1 MSTTRRDLSKLES
14 LARVLIPGTEKMP
27 PVDRI
32 AGFQDLLARAVKAAA
47 LTEAE
52 VGAVLDA
59 IPEKLDWETAK
70 ALSKAKT
77 ALFETAATLASGAY
91 LLAPEVLAALRF
103 PTERR
108 FPAGPMDFADE
119 YETGIVEPVIAHGQR
134 WVDPRKR

>member
-1 MSTTRRDLSKLES
+1 MSTTQRDLSKLQT
-14 LARVLIPGTEKMP
+14 LARVLIPGTQRMP
-27 PVDRI
+27 SVDRI
-32 AGFQDLLARAVKAAA
+32 AGFQDLIARAVKAAA

-52 VGAVLDA
+52 IGAVLEA
-59 IPEKLDWETAK
+59 IPEKLDWESAR
-70 ALSKAKT
+70 AFSKEKP
-77 ALFETAATLASGAY
+77 ALFETASTLASGAY